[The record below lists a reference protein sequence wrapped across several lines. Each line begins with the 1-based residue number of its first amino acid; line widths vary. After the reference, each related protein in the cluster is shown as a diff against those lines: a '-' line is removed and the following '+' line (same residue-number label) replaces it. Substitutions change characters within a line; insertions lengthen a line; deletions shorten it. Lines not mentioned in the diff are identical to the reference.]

1 VHDFLVF
8 WAFNQKQKPTTNMLK
23 NFIFILACTV
33 MISACKPIHIREQ
46 SPAIPQPAGI
56 SEPTIVDALKI
67 ISGTNNELAEKGI
80 RHAALLW
87 REVDGTPED
96 FVKFCSENY
105 IADPQKKE
113 ATFKRFCEYFESLN
127 GHFNKL
133 SLDMQENVQ
142 LQKGELLP
150 VDPLFAAYNPGA
162 HLISDLYENKIAF
175 IVALN
180 FPYYTTEEKNISGP
194 NWTQLQWGYA
204 RLGDMF
210 SARVPSELNQM
221 ASKVSAEGDAYIAD
235 YNIYM
240 GHLLNDDNQKLFPED
255 MVLLSHWNLRDEIKA
270 NYANKENGLKKQELI
285 YKVMERI
292 INQSIPKV
300 VINSGKQDWNPF
312 TDEVFTD
319 GNKTDFEAETDGRYQ
334 QILNNFHV
342 YQAFDPF
349 NPEMNTA
356 IQRAFSVGMQIPQPE
371 VQKLFNEFL
380 SAPQVHEVAAIIK
393 KRLGRDLSPW
403 DIWYDGFKARSSISE
418 ESLNAITQKKYPN
431 AAALEADL
439 GNMLLK
445 LGFTK
450 EKAEFIASRIS
461 VDPARGSGHAWG
473 ASMKSEKAHLRTR
486 IPATGMNYKG
496 YNIAIHEFGHNVEQT
511 ISLNDVPNYMINGVP
526 NTAFTEALA
535 FVFQERDLFLLDMKD
550 NNPEKETLKTLDIFW
565 SLYEIMGVS
574 MVDMKMWQ
582 WLYSNPNSSAIELR
596 DAVLQISKDVWNTY
610 YAPVFGMKDQT
621 ILGIYSHMVNSPMY
635 LPNYAFGHLIHFQLE
650 EHFKTHDFAPE
661 VERIFA
667 LGQLTPNEW
676 MHQAVGEP
684 LSNDAILN
692 AADVAIAKM
701 K

>member
-1 VHDFLVF
+1 MIKNYLIILV
-8 WAFNQKQKPTTNMLK
+8 AA
-23 NFIFILACTV
+23 I
-33 MISACKPIHIREQ
+33 MISSCQ
-46 SPAIPQPAGI
+46 STIKKQGVALPAPKGI
-56 SEPTIVDALKI
+56 SEETITDAIKAVSNQFAGSNSAMI
-67 ISGTNNELAEKGI
+67 QKGVT
-80 RHAALLW
+80 HAASLW
-87 REVDGTPED
+87 RDEDGTPED
-96 FVKFCSENY
+96 FVKFCTENF
-105 IADPQKKE
+105 IADPAKKE
-113 ATFKRFCEYFESLN
+113 ASFRKFSEYLESLY
-127 GHFNKL
+127 GHFNRL
-133 SLDMQENVQ
+133 SLDMQENVT

-150 VDPLFAAYNPGA
+150 IDAQFAAFNPGA
-162 HLISDLYENKIAF
+162 HLINDLYGNKIAF

-180 FPYYTTEEKNISGP
+180 FPYYTTEEKNISGA
-194 NWTQLQWGYA
+194 NWSPLEWGYA
-204 RLGDMF
+204 RLGDVF
-210 SARVPSELNQM
+210 TSRVPSDLVQL
-221 ASKVSAEGDAYIAD
+221 ASKVSSEADAYIAD

-270 NYANKENGLKKQELI
+270 NYANKEVGLEKQALI

-292 INQSIPKV
+292 VDQSIPKV
-300 VINSGKQDWNPF
+300 VINSGKQDWNPISN
-312 TDEVFTD
+312 EVTVS
-319 GNKTDFEAETDGRYQ
+319 GTKTENPAETDGRYQ
-334 QILNNFHV
+334 QILNTFHV
-342 YQAFDPF
+342 YQSFDAY
-349 NPEMNTA
+349 NPSMPTA
-356 IQRAFSVGMQIPQPE
+356 IERAFSAGMQVPQPE

-380 SAPQVHEVAAIIK
+380 SSSQVQEVAAIIK
-393 KRLGRDLSPW
+393 KRLGRELKPW
-403 DIWYDGFKARSSISE
+403 DIWYDGFKARSSINE

-439 GNMLLK
+439 GNLLLK

-450 EKAEFIASRIS
+450 EKAAFIASRVS

-496 YNIAIHEFGHNVEQT
+496 YNIAVHEFGHNVEQT

-535 FVFQERDLFLLDMKD
+535 FVFQERDLFLLNMKD
-550 NNPEKETLKTLDIFW
+550 ANPEKEYLKTLDIFW

-582 WLYSNPNSSAIELR
+582 WLYANPAATAPELR

-650 EHFKTHDFAPE
+650 EHFKTHEFAPE
-661 VERIFA
+661 VLRIFA

-676 MHQAVGEP
+676 MHQAVGTA
-684 LSNDAILN
+684 LSNEAILK
-692 AADVAIAKM
+692 AADVAIAKL